1 MGYAERFA
9 VQFTIDAGVQ
19 NFTFRGA
26 VGWLRFTGEQQREI
40 FVYNGYGVS
49 TPVATLQPYEQRDVE
64 INGFTDQLTIGWDA
78 DPGYGWDEATFT
90 FLASGEPVDSSGG
103 AASQVLLAQSN
114 GKPTL
119 WGGAGNSFLSIDNVA
134 AVMPFYRNAATGALT
149 PWQGFEIERDTF
161 SAVYRKT
168 TRPYSTGI
176 AFAAAGRQLFGSIW
190 SLISLSRIIRILQ
203 VDVNFQESTAAVE
216 AWIELSR
223 ITTVPTGGS
232 GITPATHHNGSST
245 AELRR
250 LPTAGGAEGELI
262 SSATWKGGITGA
274 APTTMP
280 TPPVLWQNLYT
291 AQWNNEAPLYASPG
305 SGFGIFVDVDAAAT
319 IRMSARIKYIEE
331 AV

>member
-1 MGYAERFA
+1 MGYAERFT
-9 VQFTIDAGVQ
+9 VQFTPEAGTQ

-26 VGWLRFTGEQQREI
+26 VGWLRFTGEQQRRVGI
-40 FVYNGYGVS
+40 HNGYGVG
-49 TPVATLQPYEQRDVE
+49 TPVAVLEPYEQRDVM
-64 INGFTDQLTIGWDA
+64 INGATDQLTISWDVDTGFGWDV
-78 DPGYGWDEATFT
+78 ATFT
-90 FLASGEPVDSSGG
+90 FLASGDAIESSGG

-114 GKPTL
+114 GNPTL
-119 WGGAGNSFLSIDNVA
+119 WGGAGNSFLSIENVA
-134 AVMPFYRNAATGALT
+134 AVMPFYRNPVTGSLT

-176 AFAAAGRQLFGSIW
+176 AFGAAGRQLFGSIW
-190 SLISLSRIIRILQ
+190 SLVSLSRIVRILQ

-216 AWIELSR
+216 AWVELSR

-250 LPTAGGAEGELI
+250 LPTAGGTEGELI
-262 SSATWKGGITGA
+262 SSATWKSGITGA

-280 TPPVLWQNLYT
+280 TPPALWQNLYT
-291 AQWNNEAPLYASPG
+291 ATWNNEAPLYASPG
-305 SGFGIFVDVDAAAT
+305 EGFGIFVDVDAAAT